1 MDHIRTPPSDWEYGK
16 IPSYFVPRC
25 ALFFWSLELPN
36 QFGMFEDTF
45 LLKTLFTSFFGDFD
59 PEDRIDNRFQTF
71 ISLST
76 YFFLVIYLICLKA
89 MIAFISETFADI
101 FDDKIAVIARE
112 RRLMLSW
119 TSCGMGDAKIELSSI
134 SSIIVLVPVL
144 VSTTHHSIIT
154 TYHVYDDVYQ
164 FLKVKR
170 SEIPPIKTKSN
181 TNPATLAYARV
192 ISIVQIF

>member
-1 MDHIRTPPSDWEYGK
+1 MDPFIVIRWMSLV
-16 IPSYFVPRC
+16 ISMLC
-25 ALFFWSLELPN
+25 LFQVTANGSRSVELK
-36 QFGMFEDTF
+36 D
-45 LLKTLFTSFFGDFD
+45 GDYLIFNMETM
-59 PEDRIDNRFQTF
+59 PQSIKPLTF

-76 YFFLVIYLICLKA
+76 YFFLVIYLIICLKA

-164 FLKVKR
+164 FLKVK
-170 SEIPPIKTKSN
+170 S
-181 TNPATLAYARV
+181 
-192 ISIVQIF
+192 

>member
-1 MDHIRTPPSDWEYGK
+1 
-16 IPSYFVPRC
+16 
-25 ALFFWSLELPN
+25 
-36 QFGMFEDTF
+36 
-45 LLKTLFTSFFGDFD
+45 
-59 PEDRIDNRFQTF
+59 
-71 ISLST
+71 
-76 YFFLVIYLICLKA
+76 

-119 TSCGMGDAKIELSSI
+119 TSCAGMGDAKIELSSI

-170 SEIPPIKTKSN
+170 SEIPPNQNQKQ
-181 TNPATLAYARV
+181 Y
-192 ISIVQIF
+192 